1 MPRTLV
7 VEFVKVTD
15 RSCLA
20 RARRLDGAMVET
32 TATARDGLPHDL
44 EHLVVEAALDCG
56 NGFWG
61 RVWRGAEFSSIR
73 IAGSGPRRRART
85 GLARGSNAHG

>member
-32 TATARDGLPHDL
+32 TATARDGLPH
-44 EHLVVEAALDCG
+44 AAIERDA
-56 NGFWG
+56 
-61 RVWRGAEFSSIR
+61 V
-73 IAGSGPRRRART
+73 RAD
-85 GLARGSNAHG
+85 AD